1 MQYVILGAG
10 AAGIMAAK
18 TIRKT
23 DAQGEITVI
32 STDTQ
37 VHSRCMLHKF
47 LSHERSAEGICFI
60 EPDFFEENKITWLK
74 EKTVNRLDTV
84 NKKVFTEDGDEIGYD
99 KLLIAT
105 GAESFIPPVGQLREA
120 NNVFGLRHLRDAQ
133 AIDEMAKNAENI
145 VIIGSGLVG
154 LDAAYGLMEIGKKV
168 SIVEMAEQ
176 ILPIQLDKTGAFEYQ
191 KRFEKAGASFYL
203 GRKAA
208 DTLMNEKGNI
218 SCIVLDNGEE
228 IPCDLVIVAAGVRSA
243 VAGMEGEDIV
253 IDRGIKVDDYL
264 ETGAKDVYAAGDVT
278 GLSGIWPN
286 AQKQGET
293 AALNM
298 CGKKTAYIDRY
309 AIKNT
314 INFFGLVS
322 MCIGVIVPQETDT
335 VVVREDSKEYKRVII
350 RDGKVAGVLLQGDIS
365 HGGIWQYL
373 IKNQISVENIQK
385 NILDLNFGDF
395 YGIKENGEY
404 QWNIS

>member
-47 LSHERSAEGICFI
+47 LSHERSAESISFI
-60 EPDFFEENKITWLK
+60 DADFFEKNKINWLK
-74 EKTVNRLDTV
+74 GKTVNKLDTV
-84 NKKVFTEDGDEIGYD
+84 NKKVFTEDGNEIGYD

-105 GAESFIPPVGQLREA
+105 GAESFIPPVGKLREA

-133 AIDEMAKNAENI
+133 AIDAMAENI

-154 LDAAYGLMEIGKKV
+154 LDAAYGLMETGKKV
-168 SIVEMAEQ
+168 SVVEMAEQ

-208 DTLMNEKGNI
+208 DTLMNEDGNI
-218 SCIVLDNGEE
+218 SRIVLDNGEE
-228 IPCDLVIVAAGVRSA
+228 ISCDLVIVAAGVRSA
-243 VAGMEGEDIV
+243 VAGMDGEGIV
-253 IDRGIKVDDYL
+253 IDRGIQVDDYL
-264 ETGAKDVYAAGDVT
+264 ETGAKDVYAAGDVA

-298 CGKKTAYIDRY
+298 CGEKVAYTDRY

-322 MCIGVIVPQETDT
+322 MCIGVIVPEETDT

-350 RDGKVAGVLLQGDIS
+350 RDGKVVGVLLQGDIS

-385 NILDLNFGDF
+385 DILDLNFGDF

-404 QWNIS
+404 QWNMS

>member
-47 LSHERSAEGICFI
+47 LSHERSAESISFI
-60 EPDFFEENKITWLK
+60 DADFFEKNKINWLK
-74 EKTVNRLDTV
+74 GKTVNKLDTV
-84 NKKVFTEDGDEIGYD
+84 KKTVFTEDGNEIGYD

-105 GAESFIPPVGQLREA
+105 GAESFIPPVGKLREA

-154 LDAAYGLMEIGKKV
+154 LDAAYGLMETGKKV

-208 DTLMNEKGNI
+208 DTLMNDEGNV

-228 IPCDLVIVAAGVRSA
+228 IPCALVIVGSRCSFRS
-243 VAGMEGEDIV
+243 GRHG
-253 IDRGIKVDDYL
+253 R
-264 ETGAKDVYAAGDVT
+264 
-278 GLSGIWPN
+278 
-286 AQKQGET
+286 
-293 AALNM
+293 
-298 CGKKTAYIDRY
+298 R
-309 AIKNT
+309 
-314 INFFGLVS
+314 
-322 MCIGVIVPQETDT
+322 
-335 VVVREDSKEYKRVII
+335 
-350 RDGKVAGVLLQGDIS
+350 RDC
-365 HGGIWQYL
+365 H
-373 IKNQISVENIQK
+373 
-385 NILDLNFGDF
+385 
-395 YGIKENGEY
+395 
-404 QWNIS
+404 

>member
-1 MQYVILGAG
+1 
-10 AAGIMAAK
+10 
-18 TIRKT
+18 
-23 DAQGEITVI
+23 
-32 STDTQ
+32 
-37 VHSRCMLHKF
+37 
-47 LSHERSAEGICFI
+47 
-60 EPDFFEENKITWLK
+60 
-74 EKTVNRLDTV
+74 
-84 NKKVFTEDGDEIGYD
+84 
-99 KLLIAT
+99 
-105 GAESFIPPVGQLREA
+105 
-120 NNVFGLRHLRDAQ
+120 
-133 AIDEMAKNAENI
+133 MAKNAENI

-154 LDAAYGLMEIGKKV
+154 LDAAYGLMETGKKV

-208 DTLMNEKGNI
+208 DTLMNDEGNI

-243 VAGMEGEDIV
+243 VAGMDGEGIV

-264 ETGAKDVYAAGDVT
+264 ETGAKDVYAAGDVA

-298 CGKKTAYIDRY
+298 CGKKTAYTDRY

-322 MCIGVIVPQETDT
+322 MCIGVIVPEETDT
-335 VVVREDSKEYKRVII
+335 VVAREDSKEYKRVII
-350 RDGKVAGVLLQGDIS
+350 RDGKVVGVLLQGNIS

-404 QWNIS
+404 QWNLS